1 MNVTAKDYKPY
12 WFELKEEEADGSKK
26 LTGMD
31 YLLLETVADALNFSI
46 KVLPIANW
54 AEALDRVVSKESFIT
69 PVIHA
74 VLRQRLKRFEYTIP
88 YTYAS
93 YSLSMKMPGLTPQWQ
108 SLYYPLA
115 GTVWMSVVLV
125 TGLMIVVMY
134 VMNRAGDFS
143 SPPRRLEPGTVA
155 LEVVGTLFS
164 QNLFKTLP
172 TTDPSRVLVVFWLIF
187 AFVVGTAY
195 RGNLTAALT
204 LPKYPSKPETL
215 KEVVEVVHKVT
226 IEPWGEDYKTYFKES
241 DTEVFM
247 KLADMMELGPALLDG
262 LQEATE
268 DSTAHMDSRAVLEL
282 NIAESFTRRDGTSEL
297 YVVRESAI
305 PGMAAWPIPHDSPFK
320 KNLDF
325 CIRASL
331 EAGLYEKWES
341 DMLEMARRESRE
353 RQRRQQRERPQDEE
367 EEAEGSEGGIQALT
381 LVHMQGP
388 LMLLLLGLLLGA
400 LAFLLEML
408 TSSEGRE
415 RNNADL

>member
-1 MNVTAKDYKPY
+1 MRCSTLQVNYQKALRKLSWCVNVVVLSEDFTFLTTFAESSLQGRLLEWATRLMVVTRLPLQELHQLLKNYWTFSMMNTIVIHAGGAPRGPWCSVYTYLPYSPAGGQVKLVASWTPVKGLLPLTDLPFFYDKFSNFYGATMNVTAKDYKPY
-12 WFELKEEEADGSKK
+12 WFELKEEAADGSKK

-31 YLLLETVADALNFSI
+31 YLLLETVAKALNFSI

-54 AEALDRVVSKESFIT
+54 AEALDRVVSKEAFIT

-93 YSLSMKMPGLTPQWQ
+93 YSLSMKMPELTPQWQ

-115 GTVWMSVVLV
+115 GIVWVSVVVV

-134 VMNRAGDFS
+134 VMNKVGDFS
-143 SPPRRLEPGTVA
+143 SPPRRLEPGTVV
-155 LEVVGTLFS
+155 LEVVGALFY

-204 LPKYPSKPETL
+204 LPKYPLKPETL
-215 KEVVEVVHKVT
+215 SEVVEVVHKVT
-226 IEPWGEDYKTYFKES
+226 IEPWGKDYKTFFKES
-241 DTEVFM
+241 GTEVFM

-268 DSTAHMDSRAVLEL
+268 D
-282 NIAESFTRRDGTSEL
+282 
-297 YVVRESAI
+297 
-305 PGMAAWPIPHDSPFK
+305 
-320 KNLDF
+320 
-325 CIRASL
+325 ASNV
-331 EAGLYEKWES
+331 
-341 DMLEMARRESRE
+341 
-353 RQRRQQRERPQDEE
+353 
-367 EEAEGSEGGIQALT
+367 GSQLRI
-381 LVHMQGP
+381 
-388 LMLLLLGLLLGA
+388 
-400 LAFLLEML
+400 F
-408 TSSEGRE
+408 
-415 RNNADL
+415 